1 MPSAVQNT
9 LTRLK
14 RLVPYFEGNRS
25 AFLLMA
31 CSVFVAA
38 LTEPMI
44 PALMKPLLDKGFQ
57 AGGLALWVVP
67 CALLGLFAVRGAA
80 GFCAQYAL
88 ATMSN
93 RAMVRMREKLFSTLQ
108 SAHPSLFTQH
118 TASSLVN
125 TIVYEVQTGATLLVN
140 ALLSLIKDSLTL
152 TALMGYLLIIN
163 WKLTVIVLAIFP
175 AVAWVMKALSK
186 RLHAITKASQLATD
200 SLAYVVEE
208 NVLAYRSIRLHHA
221 QTAQTNRFDRLNQ
234 ELRRLA
240 LKSTIAN
247 SAMTPLT
254 QMLAAVALSG
264 VICVAL
270 WQSAT
275 SGQTVGGFVAFTT
288 AMLMLIAPIKHLSE
302 VAGPVTRGLVAIERG
317 LDLIDQTLKETQG
330 SFIPSP
336 ARSEGLISF
345 NQLQVRYPN
354 SGQYAINAFDLV
366 IAAHKT
372 VALVGSS
379 GSGKTTLV
387 NALARFVDA
396 TAGEILLD
404 GVDIKRWNIDALRQ
418 QMAFVSQDVVMLN
431 DTICANVALGVVPDR
446 QRVMSALASAHLL
459 DHVNSLPHG
468 IDTIAGHNA
477 GELSGGQRQR
487 LGIARAIYK
496 DAPILVLDEATS
508 ALDAESEQAVKLAL
522 QALKVGRTTIIIAH
536 RLSTIAHAD
545 TIVVMDQGKII
556 EQGTHND
563 LMKLQGA
570 YAKLHVL
577 GASSR
582 VDLIA

>member
-1 MPSAVQNT
+1 MAFAAQHTFN
-9 LTRLK
+9 RIK
-14 RLVPYFEGNRS
+14 RLTPYFAGNKW

-31 CSVFVAA
+31 VAVTVAA

-57 AGGLALWVVP
+57 AGSLAMWVVP
-67 CALLGLFAVRGAA
+67 CALIGLFATRGAA

-93 RAMVRMREKLFSTLQ
+93 RAMVRLREKLFSTLQ
-108 SAHPSLFTQH
+108 NAHPSLFAQT

-125 TIVYEVQTGATLLVN
+125 TLVYEVQTGANLLVN
-140 ALLSLIKDSLTL
+140 ALLSLVKDSLTL
-152 TALMGYLLIIN
+152 AALMGYLLLIN
-163 WKLTVIVLAIFP
+163 WKLTLIVFAVFP

-186 RLHAITKASQLATD
+186 RLHTITKASQTATD

-221 QTAQTNRFDRLNQ
+221 QSAQTARFDQLNQ

-240 LKSTIAN
+240 IKSTVAN

-254 QMLAAVALSG
+254 QMLAAIALSC

-270 WQSAT
+270 WQNAT

-317 LDLIDQTLKETQG
+317 LDLINQTPAQTQG
-330 SFIPSP
+330 SFIPAP
-336 ARSEGLISF
+336 ARAKGALSF
-345 NQLQVRYPN
+345 KQVSVRYPN
-354 SGQYAINAFDLV
+354 SATDALDGIDLE
-366 IAAHKT
+366 IKEHAT
-372 VALVGSS
+372 IALVGGS

-387 NALARFVDA
+387 NALARFVD
-396 TAGEILLD
+396 TTEGCILLD
-404 GVDIKRWNIDALRQ
+404 GVDIKEWSLVALHQ
-418 QMAFVSQDVVMLN
+418 QMAYVSQDVVMLN
-431 DTICANVALGVVPDR
+431 DSICANVALGHAPDR
-446 QRVMSALASAHLL
+446 QKVIAALTAANLI
-459 DHVNSLPHG
+459 DHINSLPLG
-468 IDTIAGHNA
+468 IDSLAGHNA
-477 GELSGGQRQR
+477 CELSGGQRQR

-508 ALDAESEQAVKLAL
+508 ALDTQSERAVKLAL
-522 QALKVGRTTIIIAH
+522 QSLKKGRTTIIIAH

-545 TIVVMDQGKII
+545 SIVVMGHGKIL
-556 EQGTHND
+556 EMGTHPQ
-563 LMKLQGA
+563 LMAKQGA
-570 YAKLHVL
+570 YAKLQVL
-577 GASSR
+577 GQPTAPMK
-582 VDLIA
+582 